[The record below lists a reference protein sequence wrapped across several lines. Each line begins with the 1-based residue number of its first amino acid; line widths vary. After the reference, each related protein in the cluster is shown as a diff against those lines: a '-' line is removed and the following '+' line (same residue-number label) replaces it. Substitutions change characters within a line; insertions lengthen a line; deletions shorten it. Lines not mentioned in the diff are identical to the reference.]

1 MIFVD
6 TGGWFA
12 LTVPIDPDHQRAV
25 DWIAKRSDPL
35 VTTDYIIDET
45 LTLLRSRGE
54 QKRALTLGEDFFERS
69 AAVIYKITEA
79 DVQAAWLIFREYK
92 DKEWSFTD
100 CTSKVII
107 ENLKITSVLA
117 FDKHFRQFG
126 SIQNLP

>member
-12 LTVPIDPDHQRAV
+12 LTVPIDPDHEKAV
-25 DWIAKRSDPL
+25 NWIAERSDPII
-35 VTTDYIIDET
+35 TTDYVIDET

-54 QKRALTLGEDFFERS
+54 QKRAVTLGEDFFERS
-69 AAVIYKITEA
+69 AAVIYKIT
-79 DVQAAWLIFREYK
+79 DGDLRAAWQIFREYK

-117 FDKHFRQFG
+117 FDKHFKQFG